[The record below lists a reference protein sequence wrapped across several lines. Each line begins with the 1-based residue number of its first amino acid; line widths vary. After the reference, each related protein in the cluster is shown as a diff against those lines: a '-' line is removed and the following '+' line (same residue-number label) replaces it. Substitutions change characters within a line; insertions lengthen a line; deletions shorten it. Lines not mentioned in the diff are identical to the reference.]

1 MIKTNSSVIL
11 AGYGA
16 GEIDFMVRLGQASEL
31 IGVEIDDKIFFPLL
45 AVLNSPDQSAVLVV
59 VGHSDRVDT
68 EGLTREQR
76 RQQELK
82 ASEDRAFNAVEAV
95 KQIIRDNL
103 PEFAPLD
110 IDQLQQLTFVIIP
123 SGAAQLLAS
132 AEGLS
137 EEQRRL
143 NRRVQMGFVSYQPE

>member
-1 MIKTNSSVIL
+1 MIL
-11 AGYGA
+11 AGYGS
-16 GEIDFMVRLGQASEL
+16 GEIDFMMRLGQSDEL
-31 IGVEIDDKIFFPLL
+31 VRTEIDNKILFPLL
-45 AVLNSPDQSAVLVV
+45 AVLNSPDQSAVLVI

-76 RQQELK
+76 LKQELR
-82 ASEDRAFNAVEAV
+82 ASEDRAFNDVEAV

-103 PEFAPLD
+103 PRFAPLD
-110 IDQLQQLTFVIIP
+110 IDPIQQLTFVMIP
-123 SGAAQLLAS
+123 SGAAQLMEP

-143 NRRVQMGFVSYQPE
+143 NCRVQMGLVRFQPG